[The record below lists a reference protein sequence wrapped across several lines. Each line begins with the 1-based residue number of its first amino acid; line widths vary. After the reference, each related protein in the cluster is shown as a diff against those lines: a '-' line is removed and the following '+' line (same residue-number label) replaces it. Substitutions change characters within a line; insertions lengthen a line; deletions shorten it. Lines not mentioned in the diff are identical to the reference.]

1 MDWVSRIVGHEKVAA
16 GQLLAN
22 PFNHRQHPKAQ
33 RDVVAASIE
42 ELGFVKSVIVNR
54 TTGHIVDGHER
65 VMQALGVG
73 EETMVDVEYVS
84 LTLDEERKA
93 LLILDAS
100 SEMAKVDADL
110 LRELVNVTEFNL
122 PALDGLMQDMMASA
136 GVKVTIPPGD
146 DDLPEPPD
154 EPIARL
160 GDLWILGDHRV
171 ICGDCTDSGV
181 VSRLLNGVMP
191 VLMVTDPPY
200 GVEYDPSWRNE
211 AGLGSTERT
220 GVVLNDDRA
229 DWTEAWLLFPGPVA
243 YVWHGALHA
252 SEVEQSLVK
261 ASFEVRSQIIWAKPR
276 AAISRGAYHW
286 GHEPA
291 LVASRGEQS
300 IEPDESTDQD
310 GEHGWYC
317 VRKGAKAYWCGG
329 RKQSTVW
336 NIGFAGEVKSEH
348 GTQKPVACMA
358 RPMMNH
364 GRPGDVVYDP
374 FLGSGTSVIAAM
386 RSKRVC
392 YGCEL
397 NPAYVDLIVRRWQ
410 NITGLQAQ
418 VVRQTE
424 EVEA

>member
-1 MDWVSRIVGHEKVAA
+1 MRWESRIVGHDRVAA

-22 PFNHRQHPKAQ
+22 PYNHRQHPKAQ

-42 ELGFVKSVIVNR
+42 ELGFVKSIIVNR
-54 TTGHIVDGHER
+54 RTGHIVDGHER
-65 VMQALGVG
+65 AMQALGVG
-73 EETMVDVEYVS
+73 EDTLVDVEYVD
-84 LTLDEERKA
+84 LDEMEERKA

-110 LRELVNVTEFNL
+110 LRELVNATEFTL
-122 PALDGLMQDMMASA
+122 PALDGLAQGMMADA
-136 GVKVTIPPGD
+136 GVKPTIPVGD
-146 DDLPEPPD
+146 DDLPEVSES
-154 EPIARL
+154 EPTARL
-160 GDLWILGDHRV
+160 GDLWLLGDHRV
-171 ICGDCTDSGV
+171 MCGDCTDPAV
-181 VSRLLNGVMP
+181 VSRLLNGVVP

-211 AGLGSTERT
+211 AGLGNTQRT

-229 DWTEAWLLFPGPVA
+229 DWTEAWELFPGAVA

-252 SEVEQSLVK
+252 SEVERSLSD
-261 ASFEVRSQIIWAKPR
+261 AGFLVRSQIIWAKPR

-291 LVASRGEQS
+291 LVAGRGDVS
-300 IEPDESTDQD
+300 IEPDEATDQD
-310 GEHGWYC
+310 AEHAWYA
-317 VRKGAKAYWCGG
+317 VRKNAKAYWVGG

-374 FLGSGTSVIAAM
+374 FLGSGTSVVAAL
-386 RSKRVC
+386 RTKRIC

-418 VVRQTE
+418 CVRDGD
-424 EVEA
+424 AA